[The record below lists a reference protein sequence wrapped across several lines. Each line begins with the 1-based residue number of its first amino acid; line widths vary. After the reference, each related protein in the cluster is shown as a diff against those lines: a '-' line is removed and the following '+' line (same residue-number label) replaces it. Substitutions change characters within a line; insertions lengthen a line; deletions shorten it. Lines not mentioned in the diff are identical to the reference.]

1 MSNRRKIPHPAAHL
15 DGVVLTGSC
24 CATELGVS
32 RAHGLN
38 VLKILHDNDCGIF
51 SDDPAQQHMA
61 RIVCHLAL
69 QSVLDRKAVSVVIA

>member
-24 CATELGVS
+24 CRTELGVS
-32 RAHGLN
+32 RVHGVN
-38 VLKILHDNDCGIF
+38 VLKFMHDDDCGIF
-51 SDDPAQQHMA
+51 SDDPAKQHMD

-69 QSVLDRKAVSVVIA
+69 QSVLGRKAVSVVIA